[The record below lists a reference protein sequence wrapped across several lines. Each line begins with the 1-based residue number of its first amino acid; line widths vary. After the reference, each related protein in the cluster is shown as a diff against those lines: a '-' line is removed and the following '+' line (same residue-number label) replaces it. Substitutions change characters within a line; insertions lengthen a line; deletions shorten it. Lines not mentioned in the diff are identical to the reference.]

1 MAMQEPEWVAEIFN
15 DAWSLYQSAINL
27 LEAGDFRM
35 AAEAAWGA
43 SKRASD
49 ALVLARTGREPMVT
63 GHTSRG
69 LRALGRQDP
78 AVKELRSRY
87 NKRQSFLH
95 GQCFYRGIPRTSED
109 KVTAEIHGTA
119 DFIRDAATLAGY

>member
-1 MAMQEPEWVAEIFN
+1 MQEQSRVAALFD
-15 DAWSLYQSAINL
+15 DARSLYQEAINL
-27 LEAGDFRM
+27 LETGNLRM

-43 SKRASD
+43 SKRAAD

-87 NKRQSFLH
+87 NKRQAFLH
-95 GQCFYRGIPRTSED
+95 GECFYRGIPRTSED
-109 KVTAEIHGTA
+109 KATAEIHGTA
-119 DFIRDAATLAGY
+119 DFIRDTEELAGY